1 MIKDVGHVGIA
12 VKDIEETLA
21 AVIRS
26 LNIPM
31 PQVNDVPGGNLRFA
45 VVKIGQVAL
54 EFIQDKSNDGEFAKF
69 VREKGNAIH
78 HIAFLTDDIEGD
90 VELLKKR
97 GVEMA
102 DQKPKIGVRGKKIA
116 FTHKSAL
123 NGIPFELTE
132 P

>member
-21 AVIRS
+21 AVARS
-26 LNIPM
+26 LNIPV
-31 PQVNDVPGGNLRFA
+31 PKVNDVPGRNLKFA
-45 VVKIGQVAL
+45 VVNIGQVAL
-54 EFIQDKSNDGEFAKF
+54 EFIQDKSNDGEFARF

-102 DQKPKIGVRGKKIA
+102 DQKPKVGVRGKKIA
-116 FTHKSAL
+116 FTSKTAF